1 MIGSCVEILD
11 SDFHGLSIEQRRMS
25 KPEWARPVTI
35 SDAVFI
41 GSNVKI
47 MKGVSIGYGSVIAN
61 GSVVVSDVPAGV
73 IAGGV
78 PAKKLG
84 EIH

>member
-1 MIGSCVEILD
+1 M
-11 SDFHGLSIEQRRMS
+11 
-25 KPEWARPVTI
+25 TI
-35 SDAVFI
+35 CDAVFI

-47 MKGVSIGYGSVIAN
+47 MKGVTIGYGSVIAN
-61 GSVVVSDVPAGV
+61 GSIVVSDVAAGV

-84 EIH
+84 DLG